1 MSAAD
6 IYRQYLT
13 DYEDAAKKYNRSARA
28 YQNTTDYYGGPI
40 KAQSQD
46 GQSLGL
52 YSTPGTERQI
62 VKQGTA
68 DDYQKAYQAANEEQR
83 QAFGQYAEANDN
95 QGRPTG
101 SGTWTVREGQ
111 DGNAIHSFDGWQ
123 GGEGYYK
130 DLGNGF
136 AAARSGGRGTGQFVT
151 ERISG
156 NAEQAQT
163 MLASGKYKDVKY
175 GDNGVN
181 ENGEPLG
188 YIDVTYEQ
196 MRFPDAPGE
205 FKAKKPS
212 LSMAQTRE
220 MQNPT
225 PSMAEVELNTDG
237 GIIEAVRN
245 KFAATSPAAGL
256 IQKFR

>member
-1 MSAAD
+1 MSTAQ
-6 IYRQYLT
+6 IYSQYIS

-40 KAQSQD
+40 RGQTQS
-46 GQSLGL
+46 GETLGL

-68 DDYQKAYQAANEEQR
+68 DNYQKAYQAANEEQR
-83 QAFGQYAEANDN
+83 QAFGRYAEVNDSMGN
-95 QGRPTG
+95 PTG

-111 DGNAIHSFDGWQ
+111 DGNAIHSFGGWQ

-130 DLGNGF
+130 DLGGGM

-151 ERISG
+151 ERIDGS
-156 NAEQAQT
+156 AEQAQT

-181 ENGEPLG
+181 ENGDPVG

-196 MRFPDAPGE
+196 MSFPDAPGE
-205 FKAKKPS
+205 FNAKKPS
-212 LSMAQTRE
+212 LSMAQLRE
-220 MQNPT
+220 IANPT
-225 PSMAEVELNTDG
+225 PTMAEAEREGVNDVGL
-237 GIIEAVRN
+237 IESARN
-245 KFAATSPAAGL
+245 KFMSAKPGL
-256 IQKFR
+256 ISSSR